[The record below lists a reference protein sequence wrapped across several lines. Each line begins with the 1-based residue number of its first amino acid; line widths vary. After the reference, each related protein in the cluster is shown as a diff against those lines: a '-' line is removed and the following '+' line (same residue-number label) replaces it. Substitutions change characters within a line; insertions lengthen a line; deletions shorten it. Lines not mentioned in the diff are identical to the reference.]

1 LEFRLSRPFLGN
13 LGFTKL
19 IVRDLQAE
27 AAFYRAVC
35 GYGEGHY
42 IIAPIAGR
50 DMEEIVFTRP
60 DREVE
65 LALLSFKEG
74 PHAPPGSV
82 LAGFY
87 TEDLDAFQARVLA
100 NGGAVH
106 QAIGP
111 LRMGAI
117 KTRFAYYTDPE
128 GHLMEVI
135 EA

>member
-1 LEFRLSRPFLGN
+1 LSRPFLGN

-19 IVRDLQAE
+19 IVRDFQAQVV
-27 AAFYRAVC
+27 FYRAVC

-42 IIAPIAGR
+42 VSAPIAGR
-50 DMEEIVFTRP
+50 EMEEIVFVRP
-60 DREVE
+60 DGEVE
-65 LALLSFKEG
+65 LVILSFKEE
-74 PHAPPGSV
+74 PHPQPGCV

-100 NGGAVH
+100 NGGTIH

-111 LRMGAI
+111 LRMGAV
-117 KTRFAYYTDPE
+117 KTRFGYYLDPE
-128 GHLMEVI
+128 GHILEVI